1 MKEKIKQAALVVL
14 TDQLEKQKNKVLDLT
29 KKQEAAYFSAWTLMR
44 ITAES
49 IMDDVAVGDSR
60 RIAVSAN
67 ELFDM
72 DDVLDVSIDLT
83 FEKFKVYVLE
93 QQITELKKEILS

>member
-1 MKEKIKQAALVVL
+1 MKDKIKQAALAVL
-14 TDQLEKQKNKVLDLT
+14 TDQLEKQKNKVCDLI

-44 ITAES
+44 LTAES
-49 IMDDVAVGDSR
+49 IMDDVAVGEHR
-60 RIAVSAN
+60 RMAVSAN

-72 DDVLDVSIDLT
+72 DNVLDVSIDLT

-93 QQITELKKEILS
+93 QQINEIKKLIQS